1 MKKLK
6 GTLKGN
12 TDRFSNLLLQQK
24 AFLSTLHLTLHLEKR
39 LQQKVVL

>member
-12 TDRFSNLLLQQK
+12 ADGFSNPLLQQK
-24 AFLSTLHLTLHLEKR
+24 AFLSTLHLTLHLEKW
-39 LQQKVVL
+39 LQHNVVL